1 MKKWIFLLQFFNFPK
16 SSTQLKNYPNM
27 KFLLVCIFEYSESKV
42 MRKGKGGVGLEG
54 LKTEERQVA

>member
-1 MKKWIFLLQFFNFPK
+1 
-16 SSTQLKNYPNM
+16 M